1 MNNLAKLF
9 EEVLIDLIDNK
20 KEFTAY
26 DVTDEVRSMV
36 DEKVYHY
43 QWKEFVHNVINA
55 IVPPSYSRRVDMSKN
70 GAWLYYSDKSDDNFV
85 VDLKPIKLPPFIMPK
100 LNDLHKSINNFN
112 NLTNKVKD
120 NIIVSNRKVKK
131 NDAVLYPTS
140 RQRVLIP
147 AKIIRKIEQDV
158 SEAPHVY
165 TLIFFNIYAQKIVLF
180 NINRANADT
189 NSYGIDKYNNIRLS
203 AKVLKKAGLLGKPL
217 QYKIDEVNKTCT
229 LTEYKNKK

>member
-120 NIIVSNRKVKK
+120 NLTVSNRKVKK

-140 RQRVLIP
+140 RQRILIP
-147 AKIIRKIEQDV
+147 AKIINLLNSTMYLDIDIGNNIILI
-158 SEAPHVY
+158 APYMQHSH
-165 TLIFFNIYAQKIVLF
+165 TSYA
-180 NINRANADT
+180 
-189 NSYGIDKYNNIRLS
+189 IDKYMNIRLS
-203 AKVLKKAGLLGKPL
+203 AKVLKEAGLLGKPL

-229 LTEYKNKK
+229 LTEYKN